1 MFMVGNKNQ
10 VIQDIPQEK
19 EGEEIRQFIK
29 IRLGEEIYGI
39 PIEETR
45 EVTRTIHITN
55 IPGTASHIMG
65 LMNLHGEILCVVD
78 VKIILNMG
86 KMIPTENSRIVVI
99 KTMEGPV
106 GAFRDEV
113 IGIYDT
119 LRKDIEAPFSTLSN
133 EIGNYINGQVQTYY
147 GLMGILDIKR
157 LLFK

>member
-1 MFMVGNKNQ
+1 
-10 VIQDIPQEK
+10 
-19 EGEEIRQFIK
+19 
-29 IRLGEEIYGI
+29 
-39 PIEETR
+39 
-45 EVTRTIHITN
+45 
-55 IPGTASHIMG
+55 MG